1 MGVYHTTYN
10 RAFFKEL
17 DQELNT
23 DILLFSI
30 DGFAYFGHLQR
41 IENCHT
47 AILAP
52 AIAACTSDV
61 EIITPGG
68 CVVTVDFVR
77 VDLCSIIA
85 KGTGIVRDPVFC
97 NQEPE
102 SNCCC
107 NQQQNCCCNRD
118 EESAEALPDAD
129 RLERDD
135 DCTVRQLRRLIGNDV
150 SLTTLGGF
158 LFQGILSDVCHDLAL
173 LSIDEIYIPGG
184 GGYLSDHN
192 IRSVTVNVKAV
203 NSVAESR
210 RDCCCQ

>member
-1 MGVYHTTYN
+1 MGFNHTLYN
-10 RAFFKEL
+10 RAFLDEL
-17 DQELNT
+17 EQELNT
-23 DILLFSI
+23 DILLFGI

-41 IENCHT
+41 IENCRT

-68 CVVTVDFVR
+68 CVATVDFVR
-77 VDLCSIIA
+77 IDLCNIIA

-97 NQEPE
+97 NQEPTG
-102 SNCCC
+102 NCCC
-107 NQQQNCCCNRD
+107 KRD
-118 EESAEALPDAD
+118 EEESVELPDAD

-150 SLTTLGGF
+150 ALTTLGGF
-158 LFQGILSDVCHDLAL
+158 LFQGILSDVCHNLAL
-173 LSIDEIYIPGG
+173 LSIDEIFVPGG
-184 GGYLSDHN
+184 SGYLSDRN
-192 IRSVTVNVKAV
+192 IRSVTINIKALEAI
-203 NSVAESR
+203 AENR

>member
-1 MGVYHTTYN
+1 MGFYHTVYN
-10 RAFFKEL
+10 RAFLDEL
-17 DQELNT
+17 EQELNT
-23 DILLFSI
+23 DILLFGA

-41 IENCHT
+41 IENCST

-52 AIAACTSDV
+52 AIAACTSEV

-97 NQEPE
+97 NQED
-102 SNCCC
+102 NCGCG
-107 NQQQNCCCNRD
+107 CNR
-118 EESAEALPDAD
+118 EEEAAEELPDAS

-135 DCTVRQLRRLIGNDV
+135 DCTVRQLRRLIGNNV
-150 SLTTLGGF
+150 SLTALGGF
-158 LFQGILSDVCHDLAL
+158 LFQGILSDVCRNLAL

-184 GGYLSDHN
+184 CGHLSDHN

-203 NSVAESR
+203 SSVAESHK
-210 RDCCCQ
+210 DCCCCQ

>member
-1 MGVYHTTYN
+1 MGFYHTIHN
-10 RAFFKEL
+10 RAFLDEL

-23 DILLFSI
+23 DVLLFGA

-41 IENCHT
+41 IENCRT

-77 VDLCSIIA
+77 VDLCSIVA
-85 KGTGIVRDPVFC
+85 KGTGIVRDPLFC
-97 NQEPE
+97 EQSPGCDC
-102 SNCCC
+102 NC
-107 NQQQNCCCNRD
+107 NCGCNR
-118 EESAEALPDAD
+118 EEEALEDLPDAD

-150 SLTTLGGF
+150 TLTTIGGF
-158 LFQGILSDVCHDLAL
+158 LFQGILSDVCRNLAL
-173 LSIDEIYIPGG
+173 LSIDEIFIPGG
-184 GGYLSDHN
+184 DGCLSDHN
-192 IRSVTVNVKAV
+192 IRSVTVNIKAV
-203 NSVAESR
+203 NAVAEKR